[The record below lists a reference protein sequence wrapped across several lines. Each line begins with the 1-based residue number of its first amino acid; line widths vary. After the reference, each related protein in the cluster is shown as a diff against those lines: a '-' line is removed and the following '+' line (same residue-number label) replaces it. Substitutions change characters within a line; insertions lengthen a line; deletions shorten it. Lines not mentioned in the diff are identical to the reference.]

1 MQNLVPLQNNQ
12 TEHRFIRCFFEWSKF
27 YAWTASTTRKMVLK
41 SAEEIYQLEQMGT
54 LNEQQIFA
62 EENILDGH
70 NIVLTGQAG
79 TDKTCPETIS

>member
-1 MQNLVPLQNNQ
+1 M
-12 TEHRFIRCFFEWSKF
+12 
-27 YAWTASTTRKMVLK
+27 STTRCFSYK
-41 SAEEIYQLEQMGT
+41 SAEEIYQLTEQMAT

-79 TDKTCPETIS
+79 TGKTFMLKAETAFDAKLSNHNLYK

>member
-1 MQNLVPLQNNQ
+1 
-12 TEHRFIRCFFEWSKF
+12 
-27 YAWTASTTRKMVLK
+27 MVLK